1 MPKVTDLMKTTA
13 HSQAAEIAA
22 LCGVASP
29 DNGRIAELEAVLQT
43 AIAKQND
50 LLTELEAEK
59 EAHAKTSAALAA
71 AAAAPPAA

>member
-13 HSQAAEIAA
+13 HSQAAELAA
-22 LCGVASP
+22 LSGVASP
-29 DNGRIAELEAVLQT
+29 DNGRIAELEAALQT

-50 LLTELEAEK
+50 LLTELNAEK

-71 AAAAPPAA
+71 ATQAPAA